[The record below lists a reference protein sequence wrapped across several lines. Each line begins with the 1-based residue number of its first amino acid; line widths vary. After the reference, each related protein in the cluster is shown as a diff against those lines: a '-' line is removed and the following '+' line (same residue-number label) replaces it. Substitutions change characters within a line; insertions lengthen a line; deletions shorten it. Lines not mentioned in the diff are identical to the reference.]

1 MSTPP
6 EEKRQIED
14 ALRETADPLP
24 IKNKQGVPIWQNNL
38 IGENVISS
46 QNQKHLGTSS
56 VRITKDKLKKH
67 LVKTK
72 KTITVQPSITLPI
85 PISPEITINNSPVID
100 EKCQKYEKPC
110 TEIKRVDDEIRTLNE
125 KRKEIQECC
134 NHEVYWSERNQPK
147 TLLIYY
153 IGFFQAKLVL
163 AIVCLL
169 SFLNQVNEQKHY
181 YQELIFLKHFGKLFS
196 Y

>member
-38 IGENVISS
+38 IGENVISL

-56 VRITKDKLKKH
+56 VRITKDKSKKR

-72 KTITVQPSITLPI
+72 KTNNSHTSITLPRS
-85 PISPEITINNSPVID
+85 ISPEMTINNSPVFD

-110 TEIKRVDDEIRTLNE
+110 TEIKRVDDEIT
-125 KRKEIQECC
+125 KYIGPKEISQK
-134 NHEVYWSERNQPK
+134 HY
-147 TLLIYY
+147 LIYY

-163 AIVCLL
+163 VIVCLL
-169 SFLNQVNEQKHY
+169 SFLSQVNEQTHY
-181 YQELIFLKHFGKLFS
+181 CQELIFLKHCGKLFS